1 MYEFAVVT
9 LLGLV
14 ALKVTDLVIENVP
27 GLDRIRTLFSFALA
41 IVLALALDYSV
52 FEGFG
57 VSVREAW
64 MGTVG
69 TGLVIGSLAS
79 AWTALLGWFGST
91 SIGDATKTR
100 NERPRI
106 AAYPLT
112 DIATADGAS
121 MGRRHRRFLRSMS
134 GT

>member
-27 GLDRIRTLFSFALA
+27 GLDRIRTLFTFILG
-41 IVLALALDYSV
+41 IVMTLALDYSM

-57 VSVREAW
+57 VAVREAW

-69 TGLVIGSLAS
+69 TGLVVGSLAA
-79 AWTALLGWFGST
+79 AWSALLGWFGTSSVGDST
-91 SIGDATKTR
+91 RTR

-106 AAYPLT
+106 AA
-112 DIATADGAS
+112 
-121 MGRRHRRFLRSMS
+121 
-134 GT
+134 

>member
-14 ALKVTDLVIENVP
+14 TLKVTDLVIENVP

-41 IVLALALDYSV
+41 IVFALALDYSV

-57 VSVREAW
+57 VTVREAW

-79 AWTALLGWFGST
+79 AWAALLGWFGTT
-91 SIGDATKTR
+91 SISGTTTVR

-106 AAYPLT
+106 AA
-112 DIATADGAS
+112 
-121 MGRRHRRFLRSMS
+121 
-134 GT
+134 

>member
-14 ALKVTDLVIENVP
+14 TLKVTDLVIENAP
-27 GLDRIRTLFSFALA
+27 GLDRIRTLLGFALA
-41 IVLALALDYSV
+41 IVFTVALDHSMFDGY
-52 FEGFG
+52 GIP
-57 VSVREAW
+57 VREAW

-79 AWTALLGWFGST
+79 AWSALLGWFGAT
-91 SIGDATKTR
+91 SVHGRTTAG

-106 AAYPLT
+106 AA
-112 DIATADGAS
+112 
-121 MGRRHRRFLRSMS
+121 
-134 GT
+134 

>member
-27 GLDRIRTLFSFALA
+27 GLDRIRTLFTFILA
-41 IVLALALDYSV
+41 IVFAVALDYSM

-57 VSVREAW
+57 VQVREAW

-69 TGLVIGSLAS
+69 TGLVIGSLAG
-79 AWTALLGWFGST
+79 AWTALLGWFG
-91 SIGDATKTR
+91 ATTLADPTRVR

-106 AAYPLT
+106 AA
-112 DIATADGAS
+112 
-121 MGRRHRRFLRSMS
+121 
-134 GT
+134 

>member
-27 GLDRIRTLFSFALA
+27 GLDRIRTLFSFTLA
-41 IVLALALDYSV
+41 VLFAIALDYSV

-57 VSVREAW
+57 VQVREAW
-64 MGTVG
+64 MGTIG

-79 AWTALLGWFGST
+79 AWSALLGWFGTT
-91 SIGDATKTR
+91 SVTDTTRVR

-106 AAYPLT
+106 AA
-112 DIATADGAS
+112 
-121 MGRRHRRFLRSMS
+121 
-134 GT
+134 

>member
-27 GLDRIRTLFSFALA
+27 GLDRIRTLFSFTLA
-41 IVLALALDYSV
+41 VLFAIALDYSV

-57 VSVREAW
+57 VQVREEW
-64 MGTVG
+64 MGTIG

-79 AWTALLGWFGST
+79 AWSALLGWFGTT
-91 SIGDATKTR
+91 SVGDTTRVR

-106 AAYPLT
+106 AA
-112 DIATADGAS
+112 
-121 MGRRHRRFLRSMS
+121 
-134 GT
+134 

>member
-14 ALKVTDLVIENVP
+14 ALKVTDLVIENVA
-27 GLDRIRTLFSFALA
+27 GLDRIRTLFTFVLA
-41 IVLALALDYSV
+41 IVMTLALDHSM

-57 VSVREAW
+57 IAVREAW

-69 TGLVIGSLAS
+69 TGLVVGSLAS
-79 AWTALLGWFGST
+79 AWAALLGWFGTT
-91 SIGDATKTR
+91 SISGTARTQ

-106 AAYPLT
+106 AA
-112 DIATADGAS
+112 
-121 MGRRHRRFLRSMS
+121 
-134 GT
+134 